1 VSFKSRCFKNLSNVI
16 KSTCISDIKTRAGEL
31 LYRTVDT
38 GFYAGNSK
46 EPDCYPYPSVKE
58 PDDINYEFFRG
69 I

>member
-46 EPDCYPYPSVKE
+46 EQVYYPYPSMKGLG
-58 PDDINYEFFRG
+58 DINYEFLRA